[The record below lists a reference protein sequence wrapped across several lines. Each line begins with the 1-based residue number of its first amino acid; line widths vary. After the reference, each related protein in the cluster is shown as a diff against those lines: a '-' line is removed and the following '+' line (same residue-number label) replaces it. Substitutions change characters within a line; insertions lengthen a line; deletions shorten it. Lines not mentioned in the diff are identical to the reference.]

1 VQQSPIAL
9 KFRVLDYLLFTD
21 GVLVYYLPPYFF
33 DVLSEEHRI
42 GAKPTK
48 ILSTLILYQH
58 RVRALHGGLGAAR
71 NSCSP
76 MDTYPAQPRHQPPPQ
91 DLDYGAGLLN
101 G

>member
-1 VQQSPIAL
+1 
-9 KFRVLDYLLFTD
+9 
-21 GVLVYYLPPYFF
+21 
-33 DVLSEEHRI
+33 
-42 GAKPTK
+42 
-48 ILSTLILYQH
+48 
-58 RVRALHGGLGAAR
+58 LGAAR